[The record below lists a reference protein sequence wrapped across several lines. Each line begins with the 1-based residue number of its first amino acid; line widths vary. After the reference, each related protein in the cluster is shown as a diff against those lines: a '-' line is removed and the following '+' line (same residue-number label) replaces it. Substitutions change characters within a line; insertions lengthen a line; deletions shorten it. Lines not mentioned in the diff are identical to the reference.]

1 MTGWMY
7 SAGYPSKGRGIDVN
21 PSLEGVQPAHHHRG
35 GAAECG
41 HHQPAP
47 MGERRNSTMRLTMV
61 QGNAVLESRM
71 SQPRSVVQRAV
82 SINPY
87 ADGFATRLGPL
98 CRSRRYRT
106 CLLYSCS
113 REMLCPKSAPRDP
126 CRLVVTGRLCGEFR
140 AKGRGRP
147 RSGQMVGISCGFQSA
162 APPAGAAGPSLSH
175 PQACLPV
182 CCWHPPLTC
191 RPPAFQF
198 FHILASPVSSNITHH
213 HTTQYSTAI
222 TVNTTRHHLLPRA
235 QAHDPRDLRVIAIS
249 ILHRP
254 PTQYSVLQQPRI
266 SRTTGGPTQRQ
277 KATMSSFTTSR
288 RGQSVNMSQ
297 YLQTLNEI
305 RQDASPEDT
314 TGNLEEDLAVFA
326 NTNFVDWDTPASHTS
341 PVSAPTPT
349 TTVPS
354 IPVNTPLIKQAPTP
368 APPPN
373 TDPLADLTTFDFN
386 LGECFFWYCFV
397 ARPRPYGFVVHFIPL
412 LGS

>member
-182 CCWHPPLTC
+182 CCWHLQL
-191 RPPAFQF
+191 FN
-198 FHILASPVSSNITHH
+198 SST
-213 HTTQYSTAI
+213 S
-222 TVNTTRHHLLPRA
+222 
-235 QAHDPRDLRVIAIS
+235 S
-249 ILHRP
+249 HR
-254 PTQYSVLQQPRI
+254 Q
-266 SRTTGGPTQRQ
+266 
-277 KATMSSFTTSR
+277 
-288 RGQSVNMSQ
+288 
-297 YLQTLNEI
+297 
-305 RQDASPEDT
+305 
-314 TGNLEEDLAVFA
+314 
-326 NTNFVDWDTPASHTS
+326 
-341 PVSAPTPT
+341 SAPTSHTITQHNTAQPSLSTQLDT
-349 TTVPS
+349 TCCHAH
-354 IPVNTPLIKQAPTP
+354 K
-368 APPPN
+368 
-373 TDPLADLTTFDFN
+373 LTTHETSG
-386 LGECFFWYCFV
+386 LLQSAYCIARPHNIVCSSSHASPAQQV
-397 ARPRPYGFVVHFIPL
+397 ARLSGRRRQ
-412 LGS
+412 